1 MKLACNSPAR
11 DAGTSTGTPTTDLL
25 NRATFNTLK
34 DLGAYEKQD
43 NNGCPIFVGTAA
55 CQNVTINGV
64 SGNRAY
70 NFFIN
75 NQLIATL
82 NPNGQNLGN
91 VTVEIGDPSDVTT
104 AGTIKYLGRHINVT
118 STIAPTTNYTLCLY
132 YKDSELT
139 EYNTATSTTTPLSN
153 LNMAWKEGSIGCDWT
168 TYIATNSGEVINASI
183 IPVDYGV
190 GNDGFYLQFNL
201 DHFTLF
207 APTAAS
213 TSLPVE
219 LISFTGNTEGGINHL
234 YWQTASENNTQQ
246 FDIQRLVK
254 GTDFETIGTIAAQN
268 KPTHYDFMD
277 KNLIK
282 TLHFYRLKIVDFDG
296 KYAYSKIIQLENQE
310 KSKNLKVYP
319 NPISEGAISI
329 EIPQYTEGVS
339 IFNAIGQLVFQ
350 QQTKGQNMVQID
362 ISTWAQGVY
371 FVKTSKDTE
380 GGKFVKN

>member
-1 MKLACNSPAR
+1 
-11 DAGTSTGTPTTDLL
+11 
-25 NRATFNTLK
+25 
-34 DLGAYEKQD
+34 
-43 NNGCPIFVGTAA
+43 
-55 CQNVTINGV
+55 
-64 SGNRAY
+64 
-70 NFFIN
+70 
-75 NQLIATL
+75 
-82 NPNGQNLGN
+82 
-91 VTVEIGDPSDVTT
+91 
-104 AGTIKYLGRHINVT
+104 
-118 STIAPTTNYTLCLY
+118 
-132 YKDSELT
+132 
-139 EYNTATSTTTPLSN
+139 
-153 LNMAWKEGSIGCDWT
+153 
-168 TYIATNSGEVINASI
+168 
-183 IPVDYGV
+183 
-190 GNDGFYLQFNL
+190 
-201 DHFTLF
+201 
-207 APTAAS
+207 
-213 TSLPVE
+213 
-219 LISFTGNTEGGINHL
+219 
-234 YWQTASENNTQQ
+234 
-246 FDIQRLVK
+246 VK

-329 EIPQYTEGVS
+329 EISQYTEGVS